1 MFSDEIIE
9 RTGWTKYYEEKGTGF
24 HLLHSDIHCRRYWR
38 QLMNMYILNLIFEY
52 VSWEEVIVVLLQ
64 RFVRRNRYKPM
75 TS

>member
-1 MFSDEIIE
+1 
-9 RTGWTKYYEEKGTGF
+9 
-24 HLLHSDIHCRRYWR
+24 
-38 QLMNMYILNLIFEY
+38 MNMYILNLIFEY